1 MLVEGDDT
9 NEPIADTV
17 RGIIDGHIILSRK
30 IAAQNHYPA
39 IDVLPS
45 VSRLMNDIG
54 TPAHKEAAGKL
65 RHLLSLYNNN
75 YDLIS
80 IGAYKHGT
88 NPQLDE
94 AINKIDAI
102 NHFLTQGRK
111 ESFSLDETVK
121 MLIDAVS
128 DKK

>member
-1 MLVEGDDT
+1 M
-9 NEPIADTV
+9 
-17 RGIIDGHIILSRK
+17 
-30 IAAQNHYPA
+30 
-39 IDVLPS
+39 
-45 VSRLMNDIG
+45 
-54 TPAHKEAAGKL
+54 
-65 RHLLSLYNNN
+65 YNNN